1 MISPELV
8 NFEFSDTLKK
18 KKRRRN
24 NMNVQEK
31 PTTAIA
37 LSLIAGIL
45 MMLGAFVGLIIFS
58 IGLWNPLMFG
68 MQTWSGQTGAW
79 VMEAML
85 SISLVGLAFGAIV
98 IYAAAMLSSKP
109 EKHETWGVMII
120 IFSILSVIGTWAGF
134 GIGLAIGVIGGI
146 LAITWKGP
154 VAVKPPVFVSPQV
167 EHTTSEPSVSVR
179 FCSECGRQINLE
191 AKFCSHCGREA
202 PE

>member
-1 MISPELV
+1 
-8 NFEFSDTLKK
+8 
-18 KKRRRN
+18 
-24 NMNVQEK
+24 MNVQEK

-68 MQTWSGQTGAW
+68 MQTWSGQPGAW
-79 VMEAML
+79 MMEAML

-109 EKHETWGVMII
+109 TKHETWGVMII

-134 GIGLAIGVIGGI
+134 GIGLVIGVIGGI

-154 VAVKPPVFVSPQV
+154 AAVKSPVLVSPPM
-167 EHTTSEPSVSVR
+167 EPTASEPSVSAR
-179 FCSECGRQINLE
+179 FCSECGRQIHLE
-191 AKFCSHCGREA
+191 AKFCSHCGKEV